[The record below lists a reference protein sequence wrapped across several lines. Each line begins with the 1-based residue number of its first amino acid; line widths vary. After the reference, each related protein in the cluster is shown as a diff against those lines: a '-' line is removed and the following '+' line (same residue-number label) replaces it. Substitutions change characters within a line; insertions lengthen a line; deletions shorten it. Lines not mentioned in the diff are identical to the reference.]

1 MKRLSLFIFLFLK
14 LSLCQALPAH
24 SSLTFYRLGI
34 HDGLSNN
41 QVNSVFKDSKGYIWL
56 GTQSGLD
63 RFDGFRFSNFF
74 SKTGDKS
81 ALLNDVVN
89 DIQEDIETNLWL
101 KTSAGYC
108 RFNRDKGDFDTQ
120 LSSWMRARGMKGVP
134 YFVKIDRQK
143 NMWLAVRKQGIY
155 YYDVRK
161 GTAFL
166 FSQQGKGRNVIRETV
181 VTDVAEDN
189 GCAVLVFD
197 NGTLVKADGR
207 KHRVCWVNKDLKKK
221 NKSKFL
227 DYSIFIDNA
236 RNLWLTY
243 AGKTTVWSA
252 AEHHWYDSVDAFLT
266 SQGYQLRVKNIIV
279 KCLKND
285 KYGRLWL
292 ATDHDGLLNL
302 DPTDH
307 HLTVYQYD
315 SNQPESLPDN
325 TIMSI
330 CFDNLGG
337 LWLGSYKNGA
347 AYCSPNNS
355 RFRLIALGDI
365 CSVVEDQRGNLWCGT
380 NDKGIIVY
388 NPATG
393 ITHSFRSNQTGLGSD
408 VVVSSTIGKDGSL
421 WFGAF
426 NGGLT
431 CYKGGQFKAYRASER
446 KEGLANDNVWALKT
460 EENGNIVIATLGGG
474 LQLLNPQTGHFTTYN
489 IHNSQILSDFI
500 SSLSFDLTGN
510 IIMGHAQ
517 EYSLLDVRTHKVKKF
532 VRPHSGKLLSV
543 SSVNQVFVDSRG
555 LVWNAGSSGLSVYN
569 PQTDSIVNVPLFG
582 DRKAGAAY
590 AVIEDLSHAMWVTT
604 DQGVSHLT
612 VRKDDGR
619 WNFFITDYS
628 DVDGLQRRQFNCRA
642 ILLCRNGAIVVGGQD
657 GINILT
663 PQSDLKLVLSSK
675 ALFSGLLVF
684 NQPVRVGDD
693 YNGHVILK
701 EELHD
706 GGELRLNHDENAFT
720 IQLSS
725 NIVSIPNRSR
735 FLYRLKGFDDKW
747 LQTADGQP
755 AVTFTNLSSG
765 SYTLEVKVVNAD
777 GTQSREVS
785 RLKIYVRPPFY
796 LSAWAMICYVVLL
809 VVLFYYVNR
818 ALIKRSNDKL
828 RLAQVTREAEQAR
841 HLDKMKLDFFANISH
856 ELRTPLSLILS
867 PLSVLI
873 SQEKDE
879 TKRTKLQLIS
889 RNATRLLGLV
899 NQLLDFRKIDEDCQ
913 QMKLVTGDVVAF
925 IHEICNTFQQLMGPR
940 ISLTF
945 YASTNSLMMSFD
957 DDKLRKIMDNLL
969 SNAYKFTPN
978 GGRIDVS
985 LRVVSQHENGQDGE
999 KQLEIKV
1006 SDTGSGIDD
1015 EAKKHVFER
1024 FYQAP
1029 HTDEIAASGSG
1040 IGLSLVKKFVE
1051 MHGGTISVSD
1061 NPGGGTVFICLIPI
1075 CNHVEVPLLKHCSD
1089 TMQQVE
1095 RQAASSVVD
1104 MQPAAEDAPVSA
1116 SCKAEN
1122 GQKYELLIVDD
1133 SEDFLEFMA
1142 EVLSH
1147 KFHVRVAHDGK
1158 EALMRV
1164 EEHRP
1169 DVILSDVM
1177 MPEMDGNALCRAL
1190 KENRNTCDI
1199 PFIMLTARV
1208 AEAHRMESLE
1218 LGADDYITKP
1228 FSMDLLDLR
1237 ISNLIK
1243 WHHGPKNNLIE
1254 PKIKQ
1259 VEITSMDEE
1268 MVRNATTYVEDN
1280 LDNTDISVE
1289 TLSASLGMSRV
1300 QLYKR
1305 LLSVT
1310 GLTPSEFIRNI
1321 RLRHAEVLLRQSQR
1335 SVSEIAYQVGFNNPR
1350 YFSRY
1355 FADMYG
1361 VTPSQYKQRY
1371 GK

>member
-1 MKRLSLFIFLFLK
+1 
-14 LSLCQALPAH
+14 
-24 SSLTFYRLGI
+24 
-34 HDGLSNN
+34 
-41 QVNSVFKDSKGYIWL
+41 
-56 GTQSGLD
+56 
-63 RFDGFRFSNFF
+63 
-74 SKTGDKS
+74 
-81 ALLNDVVN
+81 
-89 DIQEDIETNLWL
+89 
-101 KTSAGYC
+101 
-108 RFNRDKGDFDTQ
+108 
-120 LSSWMRARGMKGVP
+120 
-134 YFVKIDRQK
+134 
-143 NMWLAVRKQGIY
+143 
-155 YYDVRK
+155 
-161 GTAFL
+161 
-166 FSQQGKGRNVIRETV
+166 
-181 VTDVAEDN
+181 
-189 GCAVLVFD
+189 
-197 NGTLVKADGR
+197 
-207 KHRVCWVNKDLKKK
+207 
-221 NKSKFL
+221 
-227 DYSIFIDNA
+227 
-236 RNLWLTY
+236 
-243 AGKTTVWSA
+243 
-252 AEHHWYDSVDAFLT
+252 
-266 SQGYQLRVKNIIV
+266 
-279 KCLKND
+279 
-285 KYGRLWL
+285 
-292 ATDHDGLLNL
+292 
-302 DPTDH
+302 
-307 HLTVYQYD
+307 
-315 SNQPESLPDN
+315 
-325 TIMSI
+325 
-330 CFDNLGG
+330 
-337 LWLGSYKNGA
+337 
-347 AYCSPNNS
+347 
-355 RFRLIALGDI
+355 
-365 CSVVEDQRGNLWCGT
+365 
-380 NDKGIIVY
+380 
-388 NPATG
+388 
-393 ITHSFRSNQTGLGSD
+393 
-408 VVVSSTIGKDGSL
+408 
-421 WFGAF
+421 
-426 NGGLT
+426 
-431 CYKGGQFKAYRASER
+431 
-446 KEGLANDNVWALKT
+446 
-460 EENGNIVIATLGGG
+460 
-474 LQLLNPQTGHFTTYN
+474 
-489 IHNSQILSDFI
+489 
-500 SSLSFDLTGN
+500 
-510 IIMGHAQ
+510 
-517 EYSLLDVRTHKVKKF
+517 
-532 VRPHSGKLLSV
+532 
-543 SSVNQVFVDSRG
+543 
-555 LVWNAGSSGLSVYN
+555 
-569 PQTDSIVNVPLFG
+569 
-582 DRKAGAAY
+582 
-590 AVIEDLSHAMWVTT
+590 
-604 DQGVSHLT
+604 
-612 VRKDDGR
+612 
-619 WNFFITDYS
+619 
-628 DVDGLQRRQFNCRA
+628 
-642 ILLCRNGAIVVGGQD
+642 
-657 GINILT
+657 
-663 PQSDLKLVLSSK
+663 
-675 ALFSGLLVF
+675 
-684 NQPVRVGDD
+684 
-693 YNGHVILK
+693 
-701 EELHD
+701 
-706 GGELRLNHDENAFT
+706 
-720 IQLSS
+720 
-725 NIVSIPNRSR
+725 
-735 FLYRLKGFDDKW
+735 
-747 LQTADGQP
+747 
-755 AVTFTNLSSG
+755 
-765 SYTLEVKVVNAD
+765 
-777 GTQSREVS
+777 
-785 RLKIYVRPPFY
+785 
-796 LSAWAMICYVVLL
+796 
-809 VVLFYYVNR
+809 
-818 ALIKRSNDKL
+818 
-828 RLAQVTREAEQAR
+828 
-841 HLDKMKLDFFANISH
+841 
-856 ELRTPLSLILS
+856 
-867 PLSVLI
+867 
-873 SQEKDE
+873 
-879 TKRTKLQLIS
+879 
-889 RNATRLLGLV
+889 
-899 NQLLDFRKIDEDCQ
+899 
-913 QMKLVTGDVVAF
+913 MKLVTGDVVAF

-945 YASTNSLMMSFD
+945 YASINSLMMSFD

-985 LRVVSQHENGQDGE
+985 LRVVSQHGNGQDGE
-999 KQLEIKV
+999 RQLEIKV

-1075 CNHVEVPLLKHCSD
+1075 CNHVEVPLLKHCPD

-1133 SEDFLEFMA
+1133 SEDFLEFMT

>member
-1 MKRLSLFIFLFLK
+1 M
-14 LSLCQALPAH
+14 
-24 SSLTFYRLGI
+24 
-34 HDGLSNN
+34 
-41 QVNSVFKDSKGYIWL
+41 
-56 GTQSGLD
+56 
-63 RFDGFRFSNFF
+63 
-74 SKTGDKS
+74 
-81 ALLNDVVN
+81 
-89 DIQEDIETNLWL
+89 
-101 KTSAGYC
+101 
-108 RFNRDKGDFDTQ
+108 
-120 LSSWMRARGMKGVP
+120 
-134 YFVKIDRQK
+134 
-143 NMWLAVRKQGIY
+143 
-155 YYDVRK
+155 
-161 GTAFL
+161 
-166 FSQQGKGRNVIRETV
+166 
-181 VTDVAEDN
+181 
-189 GCAVLVFD
+189 
-197 NGTLVKADGR
+197 
-207 KHRVCWVNKDLKKK
+207 
-221 NKSKFL
+221 
-227 DYSIFIDNA
+227 
-236 RNLWLTY
+236 
-243 AGKTTVWSA
+243 
-252 AEHHWYDSVDAFLT
+252 
-266 SQGYQLRVKNIIV
+266 
-279 KCLKND
+279 
-285 KYGRLWL
+285 
-292 ATDHDGLLNL
+292 
-302 DPTDH
+302 
-307 HLTVYQYD
+307 
-315 SNQPESLPDN
+315 
-325 TIMSI
+325 
-330 CFDNLGG
+330 
-337 LWLGSYKNGA
+337 
-347 AYCSPNNS
+347 
-355 RFRLIALGDI
+355 
-365 CSVVEDQRGNLWCGT
+365 
-380 NDKGIIVY
+380 
-388 NPATG
+388 
-393 ITHSFRSNQTGLGSD
+393 
-408 VVVSSTIGKDGSL
+408 
-421 WFGAF
+421 
-426 NGGLT
+426 
-431 CYKGGQFKAYRASER
+431 
-446 KEGLANDNVWALKT
+446 
-460 EENGNIVIATLGGG
+460 
-474 LQLLNPQTGHFTTYN
+474 
-489 IHNSQILSDFI
+489 
-500 SSLSFDLTGN
+500 
-510 IIMGHAQ
+510 
-517 EYSLLDVRTHKVKKF
+517 
-532 VRPHSGKLLSV
+532 
-543 SSVNQVFVDSRG
+543 
-555 LVWNAGSSGLSVYN
+555 
-569 PQTDSIVNVPLFG
+569 
-582 DRKAGAAY
+582 
-590 AVIEDLSHAMWVTT
+590 
-604 DQGVSHLT
+604 
-612 VRKDDGR
+612 
-619 WNFFITDYS
+619 
-628 DVDGLQRRQFNCRA
+628 
-642 ILLCRNGAIVVGGQD
+642 
-657 GINILT
+657 
-663 PQSDLKLVLSSK
+663 KLVLSSK

-913 QMKLVTGDVVAF
+913 QMKLVTGDIVAF

-945 YASTNSLMMSFD
+945 YASINSLMMSFD

-999 KQLEIKV
+999 RQLEIKV

-1015 EAKKHVFER
+1015 EAKKLVFER

-1075 CNHVEVPLLKHCSD
+1075 CNHVEAPLLKHCSD
-1089 TMQQVE
+1089 TMHQVE

-1104 MQPAAEDAPVSA
+1104 MQPSAEDAPVSA

-1122 GQKYELLIVDD
+1122 GQQYELLIVDD
-1133 SEDFLEFMA
+1133 SEDFLEFMT

-1147 KFHVRVAHDGK
+1147 KFHVRVAHNGK
-1158 EALMRV
+1158 EALMCV

-1169 DVILSDVM
+1169 DIILSDVM

-1208 AEAHRMESLE
+1208 AEAHRMEGLE

-1243 WHHGPKNNLIE
+1243 WHNGPKNNLIE